1 MVELIQAAINNFD
14 LSDILNTGI
23 IVSLSVV
30 LMSTMK
36 LKFIGRTNYS
46 LY

>member
-1 MVELIQAAINNFD
+1 MLEIIQEAINNFD

-23 IVSLSVV
+23 IVSLSV
-30 LMSTMK
+30 LLLSTMK